1 MTQIELDA
9 LRAICSNIPM
19 LDDIAT
25 QLRIKNKIDLLRMK
39 KDYGYEVECSDID
52 KVIAELDKT

>member
-9 LRAICSNIPM
+9 LRTICSNIPM
-19 LDDIAT
+19 LNDIAT

-39 KDYGYEVECSDID
+39 KDYGYEISYSKID
-52 KVIAELDKT
+52 DLIAELDKT

>member
-9 LRAICSNIPM
+9 LHTICSSIPM

-25 QLRIKNKIDLLRMK
+25 QFRIKNKIDLLRMK
-39 KDYGYEVECSDID
+39 KDYGYEVDCSDID
-52 KVIAELDKT
+52 KLIVELDKT

>member
-9 LRAICSNIPM
+9 LHTICSSIPM

-39 KDYGYEVECSDID
+39 KDYGYEVDCSDID
-52 KVIAELDKT
+52 KLIVELDKT

>member
-19 LDDIAT
+19 LNDIAT
-25 QLRIKNKIDLLRMK
+25 QLKIKNKIDILRLK
-39 KDYGYEVECSDID
+39 KDAGYAVNCSEID
-52 KVIAELDKT
+52 DLIEELDKT